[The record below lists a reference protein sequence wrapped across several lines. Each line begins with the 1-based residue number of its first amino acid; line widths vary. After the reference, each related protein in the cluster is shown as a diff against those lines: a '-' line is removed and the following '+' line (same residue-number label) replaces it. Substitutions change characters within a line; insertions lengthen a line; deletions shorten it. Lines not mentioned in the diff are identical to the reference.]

1 MEIVTGF
8 LFLIASSVGIYHIG
22 KWFLDSIWNCLLTL
36 LGTPGLLGE
45 EDMQYAI
52 FHAMKKG
59 F

>member
-8 LFLIASSVGIYHIG
+8 LFLIASSVGIYHIS
-22 KWFLDSIWNCLLTL
+22 KWFLDSIWNWLLL
-36 LGTPGLLGE
+36 ILGTSGLLGE
-45 EDMQYAI
+45 EDLQYAI